1 MYIDG
6 YNKPTFYASLVIL
19 RRCHIASTRQEP
31 IGTQTITTRLPYLEE
46 ININDDNAIIL
57 EFDVSNLKEVVEKIK
72 KQAHKRISWEIPKD
86 NYRSILAKGKSK
98 YKEMKKNMAKVKVTV
113 RFRDM
118 ANNGIWREVGH
129 EIECDK
135 ERAKV
140 IVEHGFGQLIE
151 EAIEPVEKAVKEVK
165 KEKAIKEKATKEVKP
180 EKKATIK
187 VSAKKNAKK

>member
-1 MYIDG
+1 MYIGG
-6 YNKPTFYASLVIL
+6 YNKPTSYFNGSDTEACSYSINEA
-19 RRCHIASTRQEP
+19 RAY
-31 IGTQTITTRLPYLEE
+31 GTQTITTRLPYLEE

-57 EFDVSNLKEVVEKIK
+57 EFDVSNLKEAVEKIK

-151 EAIEPVEKAVKEVK
+151 EAIEPVEKAIKEVK
-165 KEKAIKEKATKEVKP
+165 KEKAVKEKATKEIKP
-180 EKKATIK
+180 ELKKAI
-187 VSAKKNAKK
+187 KKNAKK